1 MKLTPR
7 YQPLIYQLMVFLV
20 KCAPFISDVN
30 KADKCFPLPLGGT
43 VLRLIDETT
52 LLQPVVVLSG
62 IYVLLKKK

>member
-30 KADKCFPLPLGGT
+30 KAGMYFPLPLGGA
-43 VLRLIDETT
+43 VLRLTDHIRFVSISH
-52 LLQPVVVLSG
+52 LL
-62 IYVLLKKK
+62 